1 MEKRIWIHNPHTT
14 PMRVG
19 SDIVPPGETKDFPE
33 SRVPSH
39 LRPAEKKEEEPVAKT
54 DPLAEL
60 LKGSVKDVTA
70 ALTGLATAD
79 IERLGELEQLADQP
93 RKTLLSAISEEILN
107 RAADEQ
113 LAAIAAMSDEV
124 LAAAIAEAGTDININ
139 PDYLMALEAESA
151 KRKAGAAQ

>member
-1 MEKRIWIHNPHTT
+1 MKVPYTNETNKHLHIGSVTIAPGHTRDVEESHIPGYKPKDAT
-14 PMRVG
+14 QG
-19 SDIVPPGETKDFPE
+19 SA
-33 SRVPSH
+33 
-39 LRPAEKKEEEPVAKT
+39 PAD

-60 LKGSVKDVTA
+60 LKKSVKDITA
-70 ALTGLATAD
+70 ELQSLSTAD
-79 IERLGELEQLADQP
+79 IERLGELEQKADQP

-151 KRKAGAAQ
+151 KRNLGGAA